1 MTCHGGFALDETTR
15 RSWYNPEAILQD
27 LRPGMVFADVGCGD
41 GFFTILAA
49 KKVGEKGK
57 VYAVDVDASAI
68 KKLNSKAEV
77 EGLKNI
83 IAKVGRGE
91 ETVFCNKC
99 ADFVF
104 YSMVLHDFDDPAKVL
119 KNAKQMLKDDGRLID
134 LDWKK
139 KEMPFGPPVKI
150 RFSEE
155 HVSNLMKNAGF
166 KIENIKDVGNYHY
179 VVTGKPLPQS
189 TITEVILHW
198 RRIQADH
205 V

>member
-1 MTCHGGFALDETTR
+1 MTCHGGFALDEATR
-15 RSWYNPEAILQD
+15 RSWYNPDDILQD
-27 LRPGMVFADVGCGD
+27 LRFGMTFADIGCGD

-49 KKVGEKGK
+49 KKVGKKGR

-83 IAKVGRGE
+83 IAKVGIGE

-104 YSMVLHDFDDPAKVL
+104 YSMVLHDFDDPLKVL
-119 KNAKQMLKDDGRLID
+119 KNAKKMIKANGRLID

-139 KEMPFGPPVKI
+139 QEMPFGPPVKI

-155 HVSNLMKNAGF
+155 NASNLMKNAGF
-166 KIENIKDVGNYHY
+166 QIDHIKAVGNYHY
-179 VVTGKPLPQS
+179 VVTGKP
-189 TITEVILHW
+189 
-198 RRIQADH
+198 
-205 V
+205 